1 MSAMANVTERTV
13 TWNNVNWRKVHA
25 QVRNLRQRIFRATR
39 EGNLKKVRNLQ
50 KLMLRSRSN
59 ILASTRRVTQ
69 INIGRHTAINKS
81 TLTTSR
87 VKEKNKY
94 PTKSNKS
101 LWKLYDL
108 LKPCVWKPYTHGF

>member
-69 INIGRHTAINKS
+69 INIGRHTPGVDKLVVKTPSDRGILVEILEILVKY
-81 TLTTSR
+81 TL
-87 VKEKNKY
+87 
-94 PTKSNKS
+94 
-101 LWKLYDL
+101 LWNPHPAK
-108 LKPCVWKPYTHGF
+108 